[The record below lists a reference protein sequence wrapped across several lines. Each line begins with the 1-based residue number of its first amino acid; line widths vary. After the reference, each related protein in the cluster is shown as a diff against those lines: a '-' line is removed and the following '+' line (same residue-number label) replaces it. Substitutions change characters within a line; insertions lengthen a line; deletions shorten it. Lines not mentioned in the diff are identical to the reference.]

1 MPYLDLWRACPRCGA
16 PYGRHQCT
24 ECTNEKLKELGL
36 TSLPFDSCVS
46 ALHYNRDSAHI
57 VRSYKDKGDRR
68 LAQFLAYMIA
78 CVIPPEWIVL
88 DVKRQTSI
96 ITYIPTTS
104 RAYLK
109 RGFDHMA
116 GIAQVVASLTGLPLY
131 SLFTVS
137 ETLDQRTL
145 SRSERFDNMRGSVQ
159 LRPEARCIMPIE
171 RVIVLDDVF
180 TTGATL
186 CAACT
191 ALRSCGG
198 KRITCATCI
207 RVY

>member
-1 MPYLDLWRACPRCGA
+1 MGAEALWPTQCAICDKRGLPLCDSCRGHLPYLDLWRACPRCGA

-109 RGFDHMA
+109 RLL
-116 GIAQVVASLTGLPLY
+116 IIWQVL
-131 SLFTVS
+131 
-137 ETLDQRTL
+137 
-145 SRSERFDNMRGSVQ
+145 
-159 LRPEARCIMPIE
+159 LRWLHR
-171 RVIVLDDVF
+171 
-180 TTGATL
+180 
-186 CAACT
+186 
-191 ALRSCGG
+191 
-198 KRITCATCI
+198 
-207 RVY
+207 